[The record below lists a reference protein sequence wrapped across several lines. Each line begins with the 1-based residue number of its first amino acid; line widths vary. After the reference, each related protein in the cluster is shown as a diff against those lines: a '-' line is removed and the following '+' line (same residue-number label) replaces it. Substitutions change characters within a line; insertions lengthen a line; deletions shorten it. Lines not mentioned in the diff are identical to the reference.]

1 MLAREQT
8 EEWKG
13 WMQLMFLLYHYF
25 AQGQLYNAIRVYIA
39 GYVWMTGYGNFALY
53 TRKTPDGRGGPL
65 NFTTRRFLQMLF
77 RLNFLGFCVCVLLN
91 NECVSAAMPDARARA
106 RARRTH
112 LRRGFVTRAPRAGTC
127 STTSA
132 RCTRCS
138 RSS

>member
-1 MLAREQT
+1 
-8 EEWKG
+8 
-13 WMQLMFLLYHYF
+13 MQIMFLLYHYF
-25 AQGQLYNAIRVYIA
+25 AEAELYNAIRVFIA
-39 GYVWMTGYGNFALY
+39 AYVWMTGYGNFAVHAQDA
-53 TRKTPDGRGGPL
+53 RRRGGPL